1 MHPLP
6 RSQDG
11 EVLSSQCSLG
21 DGGGGGDRGGV
32 GGVSVRLEDGS
43 LLLWGTLTE
52 AAPSHRIKTAG
63 GAICTL
69 CGIGI
74 GIGSC
79 DVCAY
84 TLCWEAWY
92 DVCAYIQGWLWR
104 PTTGMLAHTL
114 SALWTQLEP
123 YSCTV
128 KTEA

>member
-21 DGGGGGDRGGV
+21 DGGGGDGGGG

-63 GAICTL
+63 GATLICICTL
-69 CGIGI
+69 CGI
-74 GIGSC
+74 
-79 DVCAY
+79 
-84 TLCWEAWY
+84 
-92 DVCAYIQGWLWR
+92 
-104 PTTGMLAHTL
+104 
-114 SALWTQLEP
+114 
-123 YSCTV
+123 
-128 KTEA
+128 